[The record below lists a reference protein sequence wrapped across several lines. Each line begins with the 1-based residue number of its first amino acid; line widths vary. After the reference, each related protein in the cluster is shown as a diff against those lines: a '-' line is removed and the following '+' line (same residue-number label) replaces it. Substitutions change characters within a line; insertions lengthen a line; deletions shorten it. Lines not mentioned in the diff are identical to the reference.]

1 MKNGI
6 YTCVILMA
14 FLALS
19 ESVYAVIPVLTVA
32 SDTIRRVVIYF
43 DKEETDVDFSYKT
56 NNQEINV
63 LDSLLEERINSRY
76 ITALNVVTFVSPDGD
91 SVYNAALSVRRN
103 NSMREFLRQRYPYV
117 DVEKIKLTS
126 EGEDWSELRKL
137 VASDSDL
144 PDREEVLMLIDYHRD
159 NIVKR
164 KELLQKLNQ
173 GMAYRYIVRN
183 VLPKLRRAEITVVRE
198 VPEMEKN
205 TFEPVSSV
213 SGLFVSKQEEALP
226 SDQPDKPEGESKE
239 SKAYEV
245 VVSEAEGPV
254 ESKTVLA
261 VKNNLL
267 YDLALAPNLEIEIP
281 VGRRWS
287 LNAEY
292 KCPWWLNSKHNFCYQ
307 LLSGGVEVRCWL
319 GNRNLCNRLT
329 GYFLGL
335 YTEGGVYDF
344 QLKEESGIRGKYY
357 MTSGLSCGYARRI
370 TGHLAIECS
379 LGIGYLTT
387 EYCKYTS
394 YQGELVRTNGGH
406 FHFVGPT
413 KVAVSLVWHITA
425 GR

>member
-1 MKNGI
+1 MKHGI

-19 ESVYAVIPVLTVA
+19 ESVYAVVPVLMVA

-43 DKEETDVDFSYKT
+43 DQEEIDVDFRYKT
-56 NNQEINV
+56 NNKEINV

-117 DVEKIKLTS
+117 DAENIKLTS

-183 VLPKLRRAEITVVRE
+183 VLPKLRRAEITVVRK

-205 TFEPVSSV
+205 IFEPVSSV
-213 SGLFVSKQEEALP
+213 SGLFVSKQEEAL
-226 SDQPDKPEGESKE
+226 Q
-239 SKAYEV
+239 
-245 VVSEAEGPV
+245 
-254 ESKTVLA
+254 
-261 VKNNLL
+261 NLL
-267 YDLALAPNLEIEIP
+267 HSVHLRLLFEQLRMLFVKLQTLSAAALLII
-281 VGRRWS
+281 S
-287 LNAEY
+287 LTHQMIY
-292 KCPWWLNSKHNFCYQ
+292 FHPKPFVK
-307 LLSGGVEVRCWL
+307 LLCVL
-319 GNRNLCNRLT
+319 LI
-329 GYFLGL
+329 F
-335 YTEGGVYDF
+335 
-344 QLKEESGIRGKYY
+344 
-357 MTSGLSCGYARRI
+357 
-370 TGHLAIECS
+370 
-379 LGIGYLTT
+379 
-387 EYCKYTS
+387 
-394 YQGELVRTNGGH
+394 
-406 FHFVGPT
+406 
-413 KVAVSLVWHITA
+413 
-425 GR
+425 